1 MLGYGCFPLGKSI
14 EKYHEISSIFHF
26 MVYGSICVKLV
37 YRGIMPLAKVLKYF
51 DTISFHEILISTQ
64 IEL

>member
-1 MLGYGCFPLGKSI
+1 
-14 EKYHEISSIFHF
+14 